1 MNRRIAILTV
11 AAGCLA
17 GCAATEATTTTVAK
31 AIDLTAADAALLF
44 GIVKGIAEVAELV
57 EPGLAP
63 VIALALAVM
72 APAMAAIVAG
82 LAVSADI
89 STVVTQSSALLIAV
103 APKVKV
109 VASTTQPAG

>member
-1 MNRRIAILTV
+1 MNRRIAILTA

-17 GCAATEATTTTVAK
+17 GCTAIEATTTTIAK
-31 AIDLTAADAALLF
+31 SISLTAADAALLF

-57 EPGLAP
+57 EPSLAS
-63 VIALALAVM
+63 VIALALAAM

-82 LAVSADI
+82 LAVAGDI

-103 APKVKV
+103 APKIKA
-109 VASTTQPAG
+109 VASVA